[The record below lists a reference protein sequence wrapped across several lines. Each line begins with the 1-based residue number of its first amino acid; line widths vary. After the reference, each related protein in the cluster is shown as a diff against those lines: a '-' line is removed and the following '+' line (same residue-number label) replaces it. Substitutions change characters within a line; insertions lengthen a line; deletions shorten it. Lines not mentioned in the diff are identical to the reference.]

1 MYKCLRINYSMKY
14 YFYMRE
20 NLAIQRVDL
29 FSIIS
34 MILAIFLLSRG
45 GGGGFGGFSGGF
57 GGFGGGLS
65 GGGGAG
71 RGF

>member
-1 MYKCLRINYSMKY
+1 
-14 YFYMRE
+14 MRE

-45 GGGGFGGFSGGF
+45 GGGG
-57 GGFGGGLS
+57 LIHHQLKKTLLI
-65 GGGGAG
+65 
-71 RGF
+71 